1 MATLPIVVIPHVAL
15 SKPAQEIK
23 DIDER
28 IRRIAKQMAESMY
41 RAPGLGLAANQVAEL
56 VRLIVMDV
64 DYAYAEPSKKQKK
77 PIFIINPEICSQEG
91 ETLKEEGCLS
101 VPEFE
106 LEIKRSTEV
115 EVKGVDLEGNPLRI
129 EAEGLLA
136 RVLQHEI
143 DHLHGKTLLD
153 HASSLK
159 RTLYHRRLRKKARRD
174 R

>member
-15 SKPAQEIK
+15 SQPAEEIK
-23 DIDER
+23 EIDDR
-28 IRRIAKQMAESMY
+28 IRRIAKQMAETMY
-41 RAPGLGLAANQVAEL
+41 KAPGLGLAANQVAEL
-56 VRLIVMDV
+56 IRLIVMDL
-64 DYAYAEPSKKQKK
+64 DYAYAEPSKKQRK
-77 PIFIINPEICSQEG
+77 PIFIINPEICSREG
-91 ETLKEEGCLS
+91 EAVREEGCLS

-106 LEIKRSTEV
+106 LEIKRSAQI

-129 EAEGLLA
+129 EAEGMLA

-143 DHLHGKTLLD
+143 DHLYGKTLLD

-159 RTLYHRRLRKKARRD
+159 RTLYQRRLKKKARRD